1 MFSLP
6 NLVESAWTPELGGAF
21 GSLQLCVKPY
31 LYEERRAAELE
42 RIALKQSGVEVDL
55 VGGFRHDMEMFGR
68 LVIGWRGIADEFNAE
83 NLERLVKACAGQP
96 VGIEG
101 HDQQPLYLYVLG
113 FAADQA
119 NFTGEAEGAEKKS

>member
-42 RIALKQSGVEVDL
+42 RISLKQSGVEVDL

-68 LVIGWRGIADEFNAE
+68 LVIGWRGIDDEFSAE
-83 NLERLVKACAGQP
+83 NLERLVKSCAGQL

-101 HDQQPLYLYVLG
+101 HDRQPLYLYTLT

-119 NFTGEAEGAEKKS
+119 NFTGEAAENQS